1 MTGLVISSSE
11 ENAIDMLANRLICK
25 PLTKTKVRGTN
36 LSPQQIE
43 RIRRA
48 CIWGYTPEEIC
59 NMFPFADLAF
69 VLDQK
74 KSFNHRLR
82 ARFQIPVGCRVHMC
96 MEMNEEGKSIAEIAK
111 LMSISQTT
119 VKRFL
124 TEYPYSPLLA
134 RTMRHWSEILEALN
148 GPRPLNVNS
157 PIYKPT
163 KTAKA
168 DEKSSS
174 KLAKSGFDKDQRIK
188 RATKRRLSAT
198 RH

>member
-43 RIRRA
+43 QIRRA

-96 MEMNEEGKSIAEIAK
+96 MVMNEEGKSIAEIAK

-119 VKRFL
+119 VKRYL
-124 TEYPYSPLLA
+124 TEYPYSPVLA

-168 DEKSSS
+168 DEKSS
-174 KLAKSGFDKDQRIK
+174 KSGFDKDQRTK

-198 RH
+198 HH

>member
-96 MEMNEEGKSIAEIAK
+96 MVMNEEGKSIAEIAK

-119 VKRFL
+119 VKRYL

-157 PIYKPT
+157 PIYKAT

-174 KLAKSGFDKDQRIK
+174 KLAKSGFDKDQRTK

>member
-82 ARFQIPVGCRVHMC
+82 ARFQIPVGCRVHIC

-119 VKRFL
+119 VKRYL
-124 TEYPYSPLLA
+124 TEYPYSPVLA

-174 KLAKSGFDKDQRIK
+174 KLATSGFDKDQRIK

>member
-1 MTGLVISSSE
+1 MTNPVISASE
-11 ENAIDMLANRLICK
+11 ENAIDNMANRLICK
-25 PLTKTKVRGTN
+25 PLTKTKVRGMN

-59 NMFPFADLAF
+59 SMFHADLVF
-69 VLDQK
+69 VLDQR

-82 ARFQIPVGCRVHMC
+82 ARFQIPVGCKVFMC
-96 MEMNEEGKSIAEIAK
+96 MQMQEEGKSIAEIAK
-111 LMSISQTT
+111 LLSLSQTT
-119 VKRFL
+119 VKRYL
-124 TEYPYSPLLA
+124 TEYPYSPVLA

-148 GPRPLNVNS
+148 GPRPLNVSS

-163 KTAKA
+163 KAAKA
-168 DEKSSS
+168 DEKSSNLV
-174 KLAKSGFDKDQRIK
+174 KTAFDKDQRIK

-198 RH
+198 HH

>member
-25 PLTKTKVRGTN
+25 PLTKTKVRGMN

-69 VLDQK
+69 VLDQR

-82 ARFQIPVGCRVHMC
+82 ARFQIPVGCKVFMC
-96 MEMNEEGKSIAEIAK
+96 MQMQEEGKSIAEIAK
-111 LMSISQTT
+111 LLSLSQTT
-119 VKRFL
+119 VKRYL
-124 TEYPYSPLLA
+124 TEYPYSPVLA
-134 RTMRHWSEILEALN
+134 RTMRHWSEILESLN
-148 GPRPLNVNS
+148 GPHPLNVSS

-163 KTAKA
+163 KAAKA
-168 DEKSSS
+168 DEKSNS
-174 KLAKSGFDKDQRIK
+174 KLSTSFDKDQRIK

-198 RH
+198 HH